1 MDIIFN
7 LEQID
12 RAAQRLWEEGKK
24 FPIWAVHGDMG
35 AGKTTL
41 LLRLLAILGI
51 RENAGSPT
59 FSIINEY
66 HLPGGEVLC
75 HMDWYRLKDREEAIQ
90 AGVEDRIVGGDR
102 CWIEWPERAEDLL
115 PEDTFHIYLT
125 ILDETTRWLT
135 DRII

>member
-1 MDIIFN
+1 MEVSFR

-12 RAAQRLWEEGKK
+12 NLLASLWEEGKK
-24 FPIWAVHGDMG
+24 YQVWAIHGEMG

-41 LLRLLAILGI
+41 ILKLLAWLGI

-66 HLPGGEVLC
+66 HLPGGGVLC
-75 HMDWYRLKDREEAIQ
+75 HMDWYRLRDREEAIQ
-90 AGVEDRIVGGDR
+90 AGVEDRILGGDR

-115 PEDTFHIYLT
+115 PEDTFHVHLT
-125 ILDETTRWLT
+125 TIDASTRRLTTR
-135 DRII
+135 